1 MIEKGYV
8 MIDGAAA
15 AGQMLGSNLKIDHN
29 PTIRQNL
36 DQRIAMHRAAITRLE
51 ATKAKMEASNLLDVP
66 IGDLREAMN
75 Y

>member
-1 MIEKGYV
+1 MIEKGYAL
-8 MIDGAAA
+8 DGMAA
-15 AGQMLGSNLKIDHN
+15 AGQMQVGVKIDHN

-36 DQRIAMHRAAITRLE
+36 DQRIAMHKAAITRLE
-51 ATKAKMEASNLLDVP
+51 ATKARLEASNLLDVP